1 MTQSY
6 FVSLECTDPI
16 ITEAFIPTASKY
28 GIKSVMGISD
38 PIMCDIA
45 TINSSTKL
53 EERLSGANVDSR
65 FNQKFFP
72 HLPNEFC
79 FGENINEDPTPEIRN
94 EHTEHNFILK
104 KAVVRDEDQELIC
117 QISACLRP
125 NENPLAEMF
134 QENDK
139 HFTRESVSS
148 SFILN

>member
-6 FVSLECTDPI
+6 FVSLECTDPD
-16 ITEAFIPTASKY
+16 ITEALIPMASKY

-38 PIMCDIA
+38 PILCDIT
-45 TINSSTKL
+45 TINSSAKL
-53 EERLSGANVDSR
+53 EEKLYGSNVDSR

-72 HLPNEFC
+72 HLPDEFC
-79 FGENINEDPTPEIRN
+79 FGENIDEPSTPAIKN
-94 EHTEHNFILK
+94 EHAEHNFILK
-104 KAVVRDEDQELIC
+104 KAIVRNEDSELIC

-125 NENPLAEMF
+125 NENPLVEMF

>member
-6 FVSLECTDPI
+6 FVSLECTDPD
-16 ITEAFIPTASKY
+16 ITEAFIPMASKY

-38 PIMCDIA
+38 PIPCDIVA
-45 TINSSTKL
+45 INSTTKL
-53 EERLSGANVDSR
+53 EEKLSGSNVDSR

-72 HLPNEFC
+72 HLPDEFC
-79 FGENINEDPTPEIRN
+79 FGENIDELAVPEIKN
-94 EHTEHNFILK
+94 EHAEHNFILK
-104 KAVVRDEDQELIC
+104 KAVVRDEDSELIC

-125 NENPLAEMF
+125 NDNPLVEMF
-134 QENDK
+134 QETDK